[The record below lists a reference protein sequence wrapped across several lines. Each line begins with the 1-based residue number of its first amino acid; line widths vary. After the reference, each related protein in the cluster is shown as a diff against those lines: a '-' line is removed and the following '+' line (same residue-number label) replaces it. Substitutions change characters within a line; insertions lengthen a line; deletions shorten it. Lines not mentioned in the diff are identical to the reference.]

1 MISEPEMTGGSQ
13 TAPAHLPAP
22 RSAQAPRTAD
32 PEALDPADAAAF
44 DLVEGAGPADAPA
57 RRRLPRH
64 WTWALTATAATCALW
79 AAGLTVWHH
88 AQPDGPDLHGY
99 QLAGSPCA
107 RGSLAPLV
115 GTSPTHGYTN
125 PAVFSHGPALDR
137 AECSAGT
144 VWDRTTTD
152 EPQSS
157 TVTVSVEL
165 HKKTDPRAE
174 FEDQRSLILPSLT
187 PASRVTRVPGLGD
200 EAYFLVI
207 DPDQI
212 ELKVLHGGLVL
223 RLSYTVNRE
232 GTAQS
237 TALVAISPADGTTIS
252 ELNTTDTLP
261 DLTGAYRK
269 PLIAAARNVL
279 ANLAS

>member
-1 MISEPEMTGGSQ
+1 MTGGSQ
-13 TAPAHLPAP
+13 TAPARLPAP
-22 RSAQAPRTAD
+22 RGPEAPRPTD
-32 PEALDPADAAAF
+32 PDPADAAAL
-44 DLVEGAGPADAPA
+44 DLVEGAGPAEAPA

-79 AAGLTVWHH
+79 AAGLTVWQH

-107 RGSLAPLV
+107 RSSLAPLV
-115 GTSPTHGYTN
+115 GTSPSHAYTN

-144 VWDRTTTD
+144 VANRTTTS

-157 TVTVSVEL
+157 TVTVTVEL

-174 FEDQRSLILPSLT
+174 FDDQRALILPTLV
-187 PASRVTRVPGLGD
+187 PASRVIRVPGLGD
-200 EAYFLVI
+200 EAYFLVT

-212 ELKVLHGGLVL
+212 DLKVLHGGLVL
-223 RLSYTVNRE
+223 QLAYTVNRE
-232 GTAQS
+232 GTAES
-237 TALVAISPADGTTIS
+237 ALIAVSPADGTTIGES
-252 ELNTTDTLP
+252 TTTGTPP
-261 DLTGAYRK
+261 DVTGAYRK